1 MDLPLPQPPMESLA
15 KALQVSLF
23 SSLGYQHYSYLLMRT
38 KKKDASI
45 TEEIAGSTSVSSST
59 TTGTA
64 PPVMDNLRP
73 MIPENLQHGP

>member
-1 MDLPLPQPPMESLA
+1 
-15 KALQVSLF
+15 
-23 SSLGYQHYSYLLMRT
+23 MRT

-64 PPVMDNLRP
+64 PPVMDNLRL
-73 MIPENLQHGP
+73 MIPESLQHGPFKHILEEKRNVKLKAPVEKQPR

>member
-1 MDLPLPQPPMESLA
+1 
-15 KALQVSLF
+15 
-23 SSLGYQHYSYLLMRT
+23 MRT